1 MAYLKPA
8 LSAQILAALP
18 NKVQKQVSMK
28 IAEMNTT
35 NPEILSEIEDVVEK
49 KFSTFVVHDFS
60 KAGGVEY
67 LASIMNHC
75 DRFTEKNI
83 MEFLEAKDSILAQ
96 SVRDLMFVFEDIII
110 LDDRA
115 IQRVLREVDSRELAL
130 SMKGT
135 KEEIREKIF
144 RNMSERAQA
153 MLQEDIEYLGPVR
166 AREVQDA
173 QSKIVATIRALEM
186 AWSNKFSHDRPNG
199 SSCFSVLNDLGINY
213 YSVGENIAWGYS
225 TPRDVMKGWMT
236 SPGHKTNILNGG
248 YRTIGIGCLVTK
260 KGTYW
265 VQCFGYDDLTAVTQP
280 ANATIAYRV
289 AKDTSTTTSLIDG
302 SQVEATT
309 EQEETNEE
317 TTENSVT
324 VANVSGLKVTAGK
337 KKLTLNWKRGIGIDG
352 YQIQISP
359 NKNFKGKKTYKLET
373 NTTSKVITKYKGK
386 RLKSGKKYYVRVRT
400 YLKLDKTVYSNW
412 KTVSKKVK

>member
-1 MAYLKPA
+1 MAQDNSVPAQQNERNTKGVQQLKPKDSGSKQLLRPSQKVAALLILLGAETATEVLKHITDPNILEQITLDIANLNKVPDDELTVLLEEFRTVFKASNLIATGGTEYAKKLLANAYGADEATEMMDKLGSMINTNPFYFLNDVDPGQFATTFSGENPQLLALIMAYLKPA

-173 QSKIVATIRALEM
+173 QSKIVATIRALEL
-186 AWSNKFSHDRPNG
+186 S
-199 SSCFSVLNDLGINY
+199 
-213 YSVGENIAWGYS
+213 GEI
-225 TPRDVMKGWMT
+225 
-236 SPGHKTNILNGG
+236 
-248 YRTIGIGCLVTK
+248 TISRG
-260 KGTYW
+260 
-265 VQCFGYDDLTAVTQP
+265 
-280 ANATIAYRV
+280 NAE
-289 AKDTSTTTSLIDG
+289 DELI
-302 SQVEATT
+302 E
-309 EQEETNEE
+309 
-317 TTENSVT
+317 
-324 VANVSGLKVTAGK
+324 
-337 KKLTLNWKRGIGIDG
+337 
-352 YQIQISP
+352 
-359 NKNFKGKKTYKLET
+359 
-373 NTTSKVITKYKGK
+373 
-386 RLKSGKKYYVRVRT
+386 
-400 YLKLDKTVYSNW
+400 
-412 KTVSKKVK
+412 

>member
-1 MAYLKPA
+1 MAQDNSVPVQQNERNTKGVQQPKPKDSGSKQLLRPSQKVAALLILLGAETATEVLKHITDPNILEQITLDIANLNKVPDDELTVLLEEFRTVFKASNLIATGGTEYARKLLANAYGADEATEMMDKLGSMINTNPFYFLNDVDPGQFATTFSGENPQLLALIMAYLKPA

-173 QSKIVATIRALEM
+173 QSKIVATIRALEL
-186 AWSNKFSHDRPNG
+186 S
-199 SSCFSVLNDLGINY
+199 
-213 YSVGENIAWGYS
+213 GEI
-225 TPRDVMKGWMT
+225 
-236 SPGHKTNILNGG
+236 
-248 YRTIGIGCLVTK
+248 TISRG
-260 KGTYW
+260 
-265 VQCFGYDDLTAVTQP
+265 
-280 ANATIAYRV
+280 NAE
-289 AKDTSTTTSLIDG
+289 DELI
-302 SQVEATT
+302 E
-309 EQEETNEE
+309 
-317 TTENSVT
+317 
-324 VANVSGLKVTAGK
+324 
-337 KKLTLNWKRGIGIDG
+337 
-352 YQIQISP
+352 
-359 NKNFKGKKTYKLET
+359 
-373 NTTSKVITKYKGK
+373 
-386 RLKSGKKYYVRVRT
+386 
-400 YLKLDKTVYSNW
+400 
-412 KTVSKKVK
+412 

>member
-1 MAYLKPA
+1 MAQDNSVPAQQNERNTKGVQQPKPKDAGSKQLLRPSQKVAALLILLGAETATEVLKHITDPNILEQITLDIANLNKVPDDELTVLLEEFRTVFKASNLIATGGTEYARKLLANAYGADEATEMMDKLGSMINTNPFYFLNDVDPGQFATTFSGENPQLLALIMAYLKPA

-110 LDDRA
+110 LDRA

-173 QSKIVATIRALEM
+173 QSKIVATIRALEL
-186 AWSNKFSHDRPNG
+186 S
-199 SSCFSVLNDLGINY
+199 
-213 YSVGENIAWGYS
+213 GEI
-225 TPRDVMKGWMT
+225 
-236 SPGHKTNILNGG
+236 
-248 YRTIGIGCLVTK
+248 TISRG
-260 KGTYW
+260 
-265 VQCFGYDDLTAVTQP
+265 
-280 ANATIAYRV
+280 NAE
-289 AKDTSTTTSLIDG
+289 DELI
-302 SQVEATT
+302 E
-309 EQEETNEE
+309 
-317 TTENSVT
+317 
-324 VANVSGLKVTAGK
+324 
-337 KKLTLNWKRGIGIDG
+337 
-352 YQIQISP
+352 
-359 NKNFKGKKTYKLET
+359 
-373 NTTSKVITKYKGK
+373 
-386 RLKSGKKYYVRVRT
+386 
-400 YLKLDKTVYSNW
+400 
-412 KTVSKKVK
+412 